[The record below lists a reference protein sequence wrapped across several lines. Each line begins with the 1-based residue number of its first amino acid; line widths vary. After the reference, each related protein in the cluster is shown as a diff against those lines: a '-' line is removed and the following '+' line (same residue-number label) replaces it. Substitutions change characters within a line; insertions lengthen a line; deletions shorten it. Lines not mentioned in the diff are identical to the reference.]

1 MLLVGTAMLPLG
13 IVSWAYREHIFE
25 VVTGLNL
32 PGGLV
37 QLPEVIF
44 TGTLQIW
51 KPEGIDFRLWRGITW
66 PLFCTVFWCLA
77 GRAIEALVALKYHQ
91 VTPKIGWVETIVGF
105 LVMAAGATI
114 MYGMLFGLS
123 SSERNWKLTRIAAAG
138 GLWALLGSLSIVARF
153 RQSKLRKRLSAAA

>member
-1 MLLVGTAMLPLG
+1 MHYMLPPRVLPFRWIVPVGQLFLCMLLVGTAMLPLG

-51 KPEGIDFRLWRGITW
+51 KPEGIDFRLWGGITGR
-66 PLFCTVFWCLA
+66 LFWD
-77 GRAIEALVALKYHQ
+77 R
-91 VTPKIGWVETIVGF
+91 
-105 LVMAAGATI
+105 
-114 MYGMLFGLS
+114 
-123 SSERNWKLTRIAAAG
+123 R
-138 GLWALLGSLSIVARF
+138 
-153 RQSKLRKRLSAAA
+153 RKRLNSIHRT